1 MPIVLYGIGSMIIA
15 DVAETCARLGLQVAA
30 WVKNA
35 EGKTYEP
42 AGQTIIR
49 AEDVSTELSALEF
62 AVPLF
67 TPFHR
72 HQAAADARQRGFT
85 KSRSL
90 VDPHAIVASST
101 TFEPGCYFN
110 SAANVGAAGKIGQF
124 VFINRSASVGHHA
137 EIADYVSIGPG
148 AVIAGNVRLGR
159 GAVIAAGAIVLPGMS
174 VGENAVVAAGAVVT
188 KEVPPHCLVT
198 GNPARVTKS
207 GIPGYNNYSV

>member
-1 MPIVLYGIGSMIIA
+1 MPIILYGIGSMIVA
-15 DVAETCARLGLQVAA
+15 DVAETCARLGLPIAA
-30 WVKNA
+30 WVKNV

-42 AGQTIIR
+42 AGQTVVL
-49 AEDVSTELSALEF
+49 AEDVSAELTAIEF

-72 HQAAADARQRGFT
+72 LKAAADAGQRGFT
-85 KSRSL
+85 RPRSL
-90 VDPHAIVASST
+90 VDPTAIVASST
-101 TFEPGCYFN
+101 TFEPGCYVN
-110 SAANVGAAGKIGQF
+110 SAANIGAAGKIGQF

-159 GAVIAAGAIVLPGMS
+159 GVVIAAGGIVLPGLD

-188 KEVPPHCLVT
+188 KAVPPHCLVT